1 MLNEFAR
8 DLRIIREQ
16 KDISLKSIAQ
26 QTRLNISVLESI
38 ENGDFTF
45 QPQTY
50 IRAFIKQYAACLDLD
65 VEEVLFDYDLARSG
79 KYKQKFPADPGRAS
93 AGTQVTTT
101 DEPDIQEK
109 ETKEEILP
117 GVSDEKEEEA
127 RKTDEPVKE
136 GSEES
141 YLDLPET
148 GNKVRIVRDHP
159 VKKTSVQIDAEKS
172 PMNLLASPV
181 FRNIALILLGLLIL
195 FGLYLLVNALF
206 LDNKKDNT
214 EIIRQDFNEVVKEQ
228 EQRLLKKKTPEE
240 IRDSIK
246 KANDSLKAA
255 AKDSL
260 TFTIKALT
268 YGEIYVVTDSLNY
281 DNPKKVIYDEGQT
294 KTFKAKR
301 SFHIT
306 TGNTKSF
313 EAMLN
318 GKPVEFDTK
327 AVRKVKVTPDGVFR

>member
-26 QTRLNISVLESI
+26 QTRLNISVLENI

-93 AGTQVTTT
+93 AGMQASSPAES
-101 DEPDIQEK
+101 DAEEDI
-109 ETKEEILP
+109 KEEVLP
-117 GVSDEKEEEA
+117 GVADEEEEA
-127 RKTDEPVKE
+127 PKETQEPGRE
-136 GSEES
+136 STEEA

-159 VKKTSVQIDAEKS
+159 VKKTSVQIEAEKNS
-172 PMNLLASPV
+172 LNLLASPV
-181 FRNIALILLGLLIL
+181 FRNVALILIGLLIL

-206 LDNKKDNT
+206 FDNKKDNT
-214 EIIRQDFNEVVKEQ
+214 EIVRQDFSEVVKEQ

-260 TFTIKALT
+260 TLTIKALA

-306 TGNTKSF
+306 TGNPKSF

-318 GKPVEFDTK
+318 GNPVEFDTT